1 MPRWQRGEAEVEQL
15 VRQRELEHVTGAA
28 ADGASLL
35 DHARRTV
42 ATAAGLIQADAYS
55 AYVLA
60 YDAARFAC
68 SALLAQ
74 QGIRATTDGGHYAV
88 ERAVRAQFGEGFRPF
103 ADLRRRRNELEYPR
117 LPADTATADEAQ
129 QAVEIA
135 QRLITAADSL
145 LGRLSFFAQPG
156 IREP

>member
-15 VRQRELEHVTGAA
+15 VRQRELEYVTGAA

-35 DHARRTV
+35 GHARKTV
-42 ATAAGLIQADAYS
+42 GTAASLVQADSYS

-68 SALLAQ
+68 NALLAQ
-74 QGIRATTDGGHYAV
+74 QGIRATTAGGHYAV

-103 ADLRRRRNELEYPR
+103 ADLRRRRNELEYPHM
-117 LPADTATADEAQ
+117 PADTATADEAE

-135 QRLITAADSL
+135 HRLITAADSL
-145 LGRLSFFAQPG
+145 LASLSFFARSG
-156 IREP
+156 GREP